1 MKFKYSVLLSAAICI
16 STPATANTLFTT
28 LDNVNATTDTY
39 FLNFTNG
46 TFGAVVDKG
55 DGEGELLR
63 AFWDN
68 NQLVFPTVGFLTYE
82 PSPTTNGSLISF
94 ATNNHRQTLND
105 LYFRDT
111 GNFIIEPQFGYQID
125 SIDYQINFSGGNNGL
140 DSGIYLNGGVNSS
153 DVHAQWAA
161 GSFVHSIVP
170 GQLTQIENQ
179 HVQTTLTFSLP
190 NLGEVSM
197 QNDATTAELPSA
209 VDGSTQE
216 VFGNS
221 SISINQH
228 VFRQSDGTDS
238 FIGGVQQVFLSTLV
252 AEGNVSGIGS
262 FSGALGIESIRM
274 QVNTSRIVDSVIS
287 VPWPSMLWLWVL
299 GLPITA
305 LLAGYKKSHVCGP
318 KHTKLTPNLY

>member
-1 MKFKYSVLLSAAICI
+1 MKLRYSVLLSAAICI
-16 STPATANTLFTT
+16 STPAFANTLFTT
-28 LDNVNATTDTY
+28 LDDVNATTDTY
-39 FLNFTNG
+39 FLNFSSG

-82 PSPTTNGSLISF
+82 PDPMTNGSLITF

-125 SIDYQINFSGGNNGL
+125 SIDYQIDFSGGDNGL
-140 DSGIYLNGGVNSS
+140 DSGIYLNGGANSS

-170 GQLTQIENQ
+170 GQLNQIETQN
-179 HVQTTLTFSLP
+179 VQTTLTFSLP
-190 NLGEVSM
+190 NLGVMSM
-197 QNDATTAELPSA
+197 VNDITTAQLPNA
-209 VDGSTQE
+209 VDGSIQE

-221 SISINQH
+221 SLSINQQ

-252 AEGNVSGIGS
+252 AEGNIAGVGS

-287 VPWPSMLWLWVL
+287 VPWPSMLWLWML

-305 LLAGYKKSHVCGP
+305 VLARRKACIGA
-318 KHTKLTPNLY
+318 T